1 MKRGGKRHMR
11 KFIYR
16 FICTIMVLALT
27 LVLLLKV
34 MNSRSFQFFGDIITQ
49 VDTDKKVVALT
60 FDDGPTEKTGEILK
74 ALEEADIKATF
85 FVNGSNI
92 SDEPENTAQ
101 IVAAGHELGNHT
113 YSHHRMVFKPM
124 SYIKREIEDTDR
136 LIRAAGY
143 KGDIHFRP
151 PNGKKLLLLPYYLS
165 RNNRKTIMW
174 SLEPDSYPEISG
186 SPEKIVAYVESN
198 IKPGSII
205 LLHVMYDNEERGAL
219 ESVKGIA
226 SALKEKGY
234 EFVTVS
240 ELLKYEKK

>member
-1 MKRGGKRHMR
+1 MIGRQHVKKVVY
-11 KFIYR
+11 I
-16 FICTIMVLALT
+16 FICTILALALT
-27 LVLLLKV
+27 WLLLLKV
-34 MNSRSFQFFGDIITQ
+34 MNSRTFQFFGDIITH

-60 FDDGPTEKTGEILK
+60 FDDGPTDKTDEVLRV
-74 ALEEADIKATF
+74 LEEADIKATF

-92 SDEPENTAQ
+92 SDKPENAAK
-101 IVAAGHELGNHT
+101 IVKAGHELGNHT
-113 YSHHRMVFKPM
+113 YSHHRMVFKSM

-136 LIRAAGY
+136 LIRESGY

-174 SLEPDSYPEISG
+174 SLEPDSYPEIAG
-186 SPEKIVAYVESN
+186 SPEKIITYVESN
-198 IKPGSII
+198 IKPGAII

-219 ESVKGIA
+219 ESIKGIV
-226 SALKEKGY
+226 SALGEKGY